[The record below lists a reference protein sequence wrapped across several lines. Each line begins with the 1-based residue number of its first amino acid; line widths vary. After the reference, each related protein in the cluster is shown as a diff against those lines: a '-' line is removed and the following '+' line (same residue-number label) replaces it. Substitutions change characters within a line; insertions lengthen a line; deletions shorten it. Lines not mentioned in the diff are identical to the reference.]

1 LRGAADN
8 GLSMPVQESHATAGA
23 AFWEH
28 YAHGADIGVRG
39 CAADKAEAFVQAA
52 LALTAVVTDPAGV
65 AAREHVAIECEAPDD
80 ELLFAEWLNALVL
93 EMATRRMLFARF
105 AVRIDGGRLRAV
117 AYGERVDPA
126 RHQPAV
132 EVKGA
137 TYTML
142 RVAQER
148 GEWVAQTVVDV

>member
-1 LRGAADN
+1 MAAR
-8 GLSMPVQESHATAGA
+8 
-23 AFWEH
+23 WEH
-28 YAHGADIGVRG
+28 FEHGADIGVRG
-39 CAADKAEAFVQAA
+39 FGATRAEAFEQGAVAM
-52 LALTAVVTDPAGV
+52 TAVVADPGSV
-65 AAREHVAIECEAPDD
+65 AARESVPIECEAPDD